1 LETNNKT
8 TANSGLAKVAAEV
21 LNSTAVLRL
30 NLCAKLKI
38 CASISATSPSRRTLA
53 GIVTDTLQTSKDI

>member
-38 CASISATSPSRRTLA
+38 CASISATSPSRKTLPV
-53 GIVTDTLQTSKDI
+53 IV